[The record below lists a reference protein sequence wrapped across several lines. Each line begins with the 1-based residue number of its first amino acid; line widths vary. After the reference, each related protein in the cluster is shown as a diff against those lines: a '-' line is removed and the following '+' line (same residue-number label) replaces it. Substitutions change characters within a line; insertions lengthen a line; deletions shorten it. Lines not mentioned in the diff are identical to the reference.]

1 MQIDIQSREFSLTSE
16 FVSYYRRKL
25 ILALAYCSG
34 HVRQVIVRLS
44 DITGHHGR
52 TQSRCHIR
60 VKLAGLPDV
69 SIEDTAAD
77 LYAAIDRAV
86 TRARRIVVCTVDRHF
101 TPQENIPAFAV
112 YESTGVTGPRQVPT

>member
-1 MQIDIQSREFSLTSE
+1 MQIDIQSRGFSLTNE
-16 FVSYYRRKL
+16 FVSHYRRKL

-44 DITGHHGR
+44 DINGHHGCM
-52 TQSRCHIR
+52 QSRCDIH
-60 VKLAGLPDV
+60 VKLAGMPDV
-69 SIEDTAAD
+69 WVENTEVD

-101 TPQENIPAFAV
+101 TPHENMPSFAV
-112 YESTGVTGPRQVPT
+112 DESTRVARAKRVPT